1 MNKIL
6 LCGAAQSAPV
16 LSHRNYGR
24 SFYRFTLCVLRLS
37 GVYDCIPVV
46 LPDTLCALV
55 SENAM
60 LCVEGEV
67 RSYNDREAVHNR
79 LKVHVWAQSILPWQ
93 GEDRNT
99 VCLQGTLCRE
109 AVYRRTPFG
118 RETADMMLR
127 VPREY
132 AHTGVPRFD
141 YLPCIAWGSVA
152 RLCAELPEGAKLEL
166 SGRLQSRPYIKVID
180 GVPGERIA
188 YEISASSVCAAP
200 D

>member
-1 MNKIL
+1 
-6 LCGAAQSAPV
+6 
-16 LSHRNYGR
+16 
-24 SFYRFTLCVLRLS
+24 
-37 GVYDCIPVV
+37 
-46 LPDTLCALV
+46 
-55 SENAM
+55 M

-118 RETADMMLR
+118 REIADMMLR